1 MIKCPRC
8 NSENVNANKSWDVIP
23 KSGRGKPI
31 HVTVYQCKDCNH
43 KFRRATKLEVETKTQ
58 PTETTTFQTSSLTSE
73 QQPTFNSAMDEVM
86 KLAIVKEIP
95 IKHGDGEKELKDQVY
110 EYIKTHNGL
119 LNIKECSTRLNVD
132 PGELTKVIKEMLDDG
147 SVAKIE
153 EPFSPVEEIKEL
165 CGVGKEERMVLGEEK
180 TTKRLSFFERI
191 KRAFTGIS

>member
-58 PTETTTFQTSSLTSE
+58 PTENTTSQTSGLTSE
-73 QQPTFNSAMDEVM
+73 QRPTFNLTMDEVI
-86 KLAIVKEIP
+86 KLTIVKEIP

-110 EYIKTHNGL
+110 DYIKTHNGL

-153 EPFSPVEEIKEL
+153 EPLSPIEEIKEF
-165 CGVGKEERMVLGEEK
+165 GEASEEKRVVVGEEK
-180 TTKRLSFFERI
+180 TTKHLSIFERI
-191 KRAFTGIS
+191 KRAFTGMS

>member
-1 MIKCPRC
+1 MTKCPRC

-43 KFRRATKLEVETKTQ
+43 KFRRATKLEIETKIQ
-58 PTETTTFQTSSLTSE
+58 PTETTTSQPTSLTSE
-73 QQPTFNSAMDEVM
+73 QRPTFNSAMDEVM
-86 KLAIVKEIP
+86 KLTIVKEIP

-110 EYIKTHNGL
+110 DYIKTHNGL

-132 PGELTKVIKEMLDDG
+132 PSELTKVIKEMLDDG

-153 EPFSPVEEIKEL
+153 ESPSPVEEIKEF
-165 CGVGKEERMVLGEEK
+165 GEASEEKRVVVDEEK
-180 TTKRLSFFERI
+180 TTKHLSFFERI
-191 KRAFTGIS
+191 KRAFTGS